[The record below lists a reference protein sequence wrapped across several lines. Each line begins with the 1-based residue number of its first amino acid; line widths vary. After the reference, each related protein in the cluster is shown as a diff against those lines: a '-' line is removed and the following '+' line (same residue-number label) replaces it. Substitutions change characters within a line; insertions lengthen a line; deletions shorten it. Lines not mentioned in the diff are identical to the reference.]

1 MSSLRN
7 EGRAVDI
14 VFLDFRKAFDTVP
27 HKILLEKLL
36 IQELSEQTV
45 NWIENW
51 IENWMNGQAQR
62 VVISGLK
69 SHWKSEMS
77 RLSQGLEMSPIL
89 FINHLDDKNALSKF
103 ADDTKL
109 ADSPLDHAA
118 IQRNLDKAE
127 EVG

>member
-1 MSSLRN
+1 M
-7 EGRAVDI
+7 DI

-77 RLSQGLEMSPIL
+77 RLSQGLEISPIL
-89 FINHLDDKNALSKF
+89 FINHLDDKSALSKF

>member
-1 MSSLRN
+1 M
-7 EGRAVDI
+7 DI

-62 VVISGLK
+62 VSGLK

-89 FINHLDDKNALSKF
+89 FINHLDDKSALSKF